1 MGKKKDDGLESPES
15 MAEQL
20 QPLIDDDAFLTELS
34 LGNDPSD
41 DADELAALFLELR
54 EDVERPMPAAPVI
67 EGAELE
73 PEVISLADA
82 RKRRRKGRPILNGL
96 IGAAAATVLIAGS
109 GAAIYNAGP
118 GSPLYGVNQN
128 LFNSSDAAFVELA
141 STLEEMDAAAAS
153 GDMAGTRAL
162 LEEARDLAAQAR
174 GDRRAAESE
183 ASEASRANRDTQTRT
198 TTVTETVEQPA
209 PEPSET
215 PAPETTTTTVVEQY
229 TETVVETTTVYDNTV
244 PNPLPEPTN
253 NPEPTEDPANP
264 GGNQGGG
271 GGDNGLTPPQ
281 VQN

>member
-1 MGKKKDDGLESPES
+1 MGKKKDDGLESRES

-41 DADELAALFLELR
+41 GEDELAALFLELR
-54 EDVERPMPAAPVI
+54 EDVERQMPAAPLI

-109 GAAIYNAGP
+109 GAAIYNSGP
-118 GSPLYGVNQN
+118 GSPLYGVNQTM
-128 LFNSSDAAFVELA
+128 FDSDDSAFVELA
-141 STLEEMDAAAAS
+141 GTLEEMDAAAAS
-153 GDMAGTRAL
+153 GDMDSTREL
-162 LEEARDLAAQAR
+162 LEEARGLAAQAR
-174 GDRRAAESE
+174 GDRRVAESE
-183 ASEASRANRDTQTRT
+183 ANEASRANRTTPRT
-198 TTVTETVEQPA
+198 TTVTETVEA
-209 PEPSET
+209 ET
-215 PAPETTTTTVVEQY
+215 PQQTEQPAPETTTTTVVEQQ

-253 NPEPTEDPANP
+253 NPEPTEDPTNP
-264 GGNQGGG
+264 GGNQGGNG
-271 GGDNGLTPPQ
+271 GGELAPPQ